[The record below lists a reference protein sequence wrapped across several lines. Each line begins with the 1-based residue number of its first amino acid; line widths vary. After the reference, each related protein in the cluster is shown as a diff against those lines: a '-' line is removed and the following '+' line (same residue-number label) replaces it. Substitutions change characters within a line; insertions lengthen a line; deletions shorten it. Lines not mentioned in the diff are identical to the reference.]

1 MIPYILNVTVITTI
15 CFLFYK
21 LFLQKETFYR
31 LNRWMLMGSLAT
43 AFVLPLLPVP
53 QQLSWRGRDVQ
64 REVVDAQ
71 PKIAVKQDMKVTLPA
86 PVTSYK
92 GSGVAA
98 GARVRHHR
106 SRSAERVASAS
117 APASMVS
124 AASVSIVTAAPAI
137 PTPVIMAP
145 TNVVAGHQYA
155 LPGKRDLVTFSQVF
169 SFAARWLFYVYL
181 FGVLLFG
188 INFLLQLAILL
199 YQSYANPVIWD
210 GRFRI
215 IETDGNRA
223 PCSFGNTIFINPA
236 AYDWET
242 YNQILIHEKT
252 HVSGRHTVDILL
264 AEIAVVLQWFNPIA
278 WWYRREVEN
287 NLEFLTDES
296 VLLHEEVERSAYQ
309 LSLLRVSAPHLPFS
323 ITNNYNQS
331 LLKRRIVM
339 MNSKRSSRHTVWKY
353 FFLLP
358 IFTALVCVLNKP
370 AVYGQQ
376 SKPGSG
382 KTAKKAT
389 PAAKAEQAAQA
400 TPAAAANAATPA
412 IEAKPADE
420 AKPAEQDT
428 TARPVSASGGSG
440 SSYGTGVSSAS
451 GSSDDFAI
459 EPMTVTLAAPMMA
472 MTAIA
477 ARPAIS
483 TRVAPVMAMTLS
495 AEPTAMVS
503 PRVMTS
509 QRLSVRTNLSLSR
522 VSVDADADF
531 DDLTDGSWFIT
542 TTDGKLWF
550 ELKAEEDDHSWS
562 HSMTVE
568 KTEINPFPG
577 MGNVSFKLVRDAGT
591 MSFTGQFD
599 GQQGFGHFH
608 FQADEAYFKAMTQLG
623 VEELDGR
630 RQISFFLSNVRK
642 DYASMVVHN
651 GYPHISARD
660 LVSLSA
666 MHIDQ
671 EFITYW
677 RGAGLAEADE
687 PRTLITLK
695 AQNIDKSYVEELKA
709 AGYDHL
715 TARELVSLKSQRI
728 NGAYV
733 RSMGRR
739 RDNEA
744 IPVRELISYK
754 AMKIDSDYLASLR
767 KLGYTDLEPREV
779 TSLYSMHITADFI
792 KGFQDL
798 GYKEIPVRDLM
809 TLKSMSITPEYV
821 KGFRDIG
828 IKELSPRELNQFK
841 AMKIDPAFV
850 KGFRDIGY
858 EDIPP
863 SRLGSLKSMG
873 ITPEFVGEFKKIGFD
888 NIPLSLLS
896 SLKAMGV
903 NAEYISKMREKGF
916 MSKDLNKYI
925 RLKND
930 FN

>member
-1 MIPYILNVTVITTI
+1 MIPYILNVTVVTTI

-31 LNRWMLMGSLAT
+31 LNRWMLMGSLAI

-53 QQLSWRGRDVQ
+53 QQLSWRGRDMQ
-64 REVVDAQ
+64 QEVADAQ
-71 PKIAVKQDMKVTLPA
+71 PNIAVKQDIKAGEPVETLVQPA
-86 PVTSYK
+86 AGRVASTT
-92 GSGVAA
+92 GSGLAA
-98 GARVRHHR
+98 RAGVRRRHHR
-106 SRSAERVASAS
+106 SPSAERPVLASTQAS
-117 APASMVS
+117 TASPGSVVTEKPADR
-124 AASVSIVTAAPAI
+124 AASTPAPAI
-137 PTPVIMAP
+137 VARDPLTP
-145 TNVVAGHQYA
+145 G
-155 LPGKRDLVTFSQVF
+155 RVF
-169 SFAARWLFYVYL
+169 SVAAHWLFYVYL

-188 INFLLQLAILL
+188 MNFLLQLAVLL
-199 YQSYANPVIWD
+199 YQSYANPVIVD

-215 IETDGNRA
+215 VETGGNRA

-264 AEIAVVLQWFNPIA
+264 AEAAVVLQWFNPIV

-370 AVYGQQ
+370 AAYGQQ
-376 SKPGSG
+376 SNSGPG
-382 KTAKKAT
+382 KTAKKA
-389 PAAKAEQAAQA
+389 AVAIKAEQVA
-400 TPAAAANAATPA
+400 PVAAADVATPA
-412 IEAKPADE
+412 IEVKPANE
-420 AKPAEQDT
+420 ATPVMQNVSLAT
-428 TARPVSASGGSG
+428 PMTAMTA
-440 SSYGTGVSSAS
+440 
-451 GSSDDFAI
+451 
-459 EPMTVTLAAPMMA
+459 MTVTAL
-472 MTAIA
+472 
-477 ARPAIS
+477 PAIS
-483 TRVAPVMAMTLS
+483 TRIAPKIALS
-495 AEPTAMVS
+495 VQPAAIVS
-503 PRVMTS
+503 P
-509 QRLSVRTNLSLSR
+509 QFDVRTNLSLSGI
-522 VSVDADADF
+522 SVDADSGG

-542 TTDGKLWF
+542 TTDSKLRF

-562 HSMTVE
+562 HSMTVD

-577 MGNVSFKLVRDAGT
+577 MGNVSFKLTREAGT
-591 MSFTGQFD
+591 MTFTGQFD

-608 FQADEAYFKAMTQLG
+608 FQADEAYFKAITEMG
-623 VEELDGR
+623 VEELNSR
-630 RQISFFLSNVRK
+630 RQISLFLCNVKK
-642 DYASMVVHN
+642 DYASMVVRN
-651 GYPHISARD
+651 GYPHIGAKE

-671 EFITYW
+671 EFIQYW
-677 RGAGLAEADE
+677 RGSGLVESDE

-695 AQNIDKSYVEELKA
+695 AQDIDKGYVEELKA

-715 TARELVSLKSQRI
+715 TARELVSLKAQRI

-739 RDNEA
+739 KDNEA
-744 IPVRELISYK
+744 IPVRELITYK
-754 AMKIDSDYLASLR
+754 AMKIDSGYLASLR

-779 TSLYSMHITADFI
+779 TSLCSMHITADFI
-792 KGFQDL
+792 KGFQDI
-798 GYKEIPVRDLM
+798 GYKEIPVRELM
-809 TLKSMSITPEYV
+809 TLKSM
-821 KGFRDIG
+821 
-828 IKELSPRELNQFK
+828 
-841 AMKIDPAFV
+841 KIEPAFV

-858 EDIPP
+858 EDLSP
-863 SRLGSLKSMG
+863 SRLASLKSMG

-888 NIPLSLLS
+888 NVPLSMLP

-925 RLKND
+925 RLKSD

>member
-1 MIPYILNVTVITTI
+1 M
-15 CFLFYK
+15 
-21 LFLQKETFYR
+21 
-31 LNRWMLMGSLAT
+31 
-43 AFVLPLLPVP
+43 
-53 QQLSWRGRDVQ
+53 
-64 REVVDAQ
+64 
-71 PKIAVKQDMKVTLPA
+71 
-86 PVTSYK
+86 
-92 GSGVAA
+92 
-98 GARVRHHR
+98 
-106 SRSAERVASAS
+106 
-117 APASMVS
+117 
-124 AASVSIVTAAPAI
+124 
-137 PTPVIMAP
+137 
-145 TNVVAGHQYA
+145 
-155 LPGKRDLVTFSQVF
+155 
-169 SFAARWLFYVYL
+169 
-181 FGVLLFG
+181 LFG
-188 INFLLQLAILL
+188 INFLLQLAVLL

-215 IETDGNRA
+215 VETGGNRA

-376 SKPGSG
+376 SKPASG
-382 KTAKKAT
+382 KTGKKAAQ
-389 PAAKAEQAAQA
+389 AAKADPAAQA
-400 TPAAAANAATPA
+400 TPAAAADAATPA
-412 IEAKPADE
+412 NA

-428 TARPVSASGGSG
+428 AARPVSASGGSG
-440 SSYGTGVSSAS
+440 SSSGAGIS
-451 GSSDDFAI
+451 GSNVRGSFNEGFSSDFVI
-459 EPMTVTLAAPMMA
+459 EPIAPISLTATTVTFAPMIA
-472 MTAIA
+472 MD
-477 ARPAIS
+477 ARPAMV
-483 TRVAPVMAMTLS
+483 TRVEPVMAMTLS
-495 AEPTAMVS
+495 AEPVVLAS
-503 PRVMTS
+503 PRV
-509 QRLSVRTNLSLSR
+509 SVRTNLSLSGI
-522 VSVDADADF
+522 SVDADSYV
-531 DDLTDGSWFIT
+531 DDLTEGSWFIT

-591 MSFTGQFD
+591 MTFTGQFD

-608 FQADEAYFKAMTQLG
+608 FQADEAYFKAMTQMG
-623 VEELDGR
+623 VEELDSH
-630 RQISFFLSNVRK
+630 RQIAFFLSNVKK

-651 GYPHISARD
+651 GYPHVRARD
-660 LVSLSA
+660 LVNLSA

-671 EFITYW
+671 EFIQYW
-677 RGAGLAEADE
+677 RGAGLAESNDLE

-809 TLKSMSITPEYV
+809 TLK
-821 KGFRDIG
+821 
-828 IKELSPRELNQFK
+828 
-841 AMKIDPAFV
+841 AMKIT
-850 KGFRDIGY
+850 
-858 EDIPP
+858 P
-863 SRLGSLKSMG
+863 SM
-873 ITPEFVGEFKKIGFD
+873 
-888 NIPLSLLS
+888 
-896 SLKAMGV
+896 
-903 NAEYISKMREKGF
+903 
-916 MSKDLNKYI
+916 
-925 RLKND
+925 
-930 FN
+930 

>member
-31 LNRWMLMGSLAT
+31 LNRWMLMGSLAI

-64 REVVDAQ
+64 QEVADAQ
-71 PKIAVKQDMKVTLPA
+71 PKIAVKQDMKAALPVDIQVQPA
-86 PVTSYK
+86 AGRDQSIT
-92 GSGVAA
+92 GSGLAA
-98 GARVRHHR
+98 RAKVRHRHPR
-106 SRSAERVASAS
+106 SLSAESPALALGQASTVSTAS
-117 APASMVS
+117 G
-124 AASVSIVTAAPAI
+124 SVVTATPA
-137 PTPVIMAP
+137 PVIMAP
-145 TNVVAGHQYA
+145 ANAVAGHQSE
-155 LPGKRDLVTFSQVF
+155 LPEKRDPLTLGQVF
-169 SFAARWLFYVYL
+169 SVAAHWLFYVYL

-188 INFLLQLAILL
+188 MNFLLQLAVLL
-199 YQSYANPVIWD
+199 YQSYANPVIVD

-215 IETDGNRA
+215 IETGGNRA

-264 AEIAVVLQWFNPIA
+264 AEAAVVLQWFNPIV

-376 SKPGSG
+376 SKSGSG
-382 KTAKKAT
+382 KTAKKA
-389 PAAKAEQAAQA
+389 AAAVKAEQATPVAAAAVA
-400 TPAAAANAATPA
+400 TPAM
-412 IEAKPADE
+412 EAKPANE
-420 AKPAEQDT
+420 ATPVAQDT

-440 SSYGTGVSSAS
+440 FSSGSGFGSAS
-451 GSSDDFAI
+451 GFSDDFTI
-459 EPMTVTLAAPMMA
+459 EPLNISFAAPVMA
-472 MTAIA
+472 IS

-483 TRVAPVMAMTLS
+483 TRVAPLMALS
-495 AEPTAMVS
+495 TEPL
-503 PRVMTS
+503 VMTS
-509 QRLSVRTNLSLSR
+509 PLVSVRTNLSLSTI
-522 VSVDADADF
+522 SVDADV

-562 HSMTVE
+562 HSMTVD
-568 KTEINPFPG
+568 KSEINPFPG
-577 MGNVSFKLVRDAGT
+577 MGNVSFKLTREAGT

-608 FQADEAYFKAMTQLG
+608 FQGDEVYFKAMTEMG
-623 VEELDGR
+623 VEDLDSR
-630 RQISFFLSNVRK
+630 RQISLFLSNVKK

-651 GYPHISARD
+651 GYPHIRARE

-671 EFITYW
+671 EFIQYW
-677 RGAGLAEADE
+677 HGSGLAEADE
-687 PRTLITLK
+687 PRTLVTLK

-739 RDNEA
+739 KDNEA

-754 AMKIDSDYLASLR
+754 AMKIDSDYLATLR
-767 KLGYTDLEPREV
+767 KLGYADLEPREV

-798 GYKEIPVRDLM
+798 GYKDIPVRDLM
-809 TLKSMSITPEYV
+809 TLKSMAITPEYV

-841 AMKIDPAFV
+841 AMKITPDFV

-888 NIPLSLLS
+888 NIPMSMLP

>member
-1 MIPYILNVTVITTI
+1 
-15 CFLFYK
+15 
-21 LFLQKETFYR
+21 
-31 LNRWMLMGSLAT
+31 
-43 AFVLPLLPVP
+43 
-53 QQLSWRGRDVQ
+53 
-64 REVVDAQ
+64 
-71 PKIAVKQDMKVTLPA
+71 
-86 PVTSYK
+86 
-92 GSGVAA
+92 
-98 GARVRHHR
+98 
-106 SRSAERVASAS
+106 
-117 APASMVS
+117 
-124 AASVSIVTAAPAI
+124 
-137 PTPVIMAP
+137 
-145 TNVVAGHQYA
+145 
-155 LPGKRDLVTFSQVF
+155 
-169 SFAARWLFYVYL
+169 
-181 FGVLLFG
+181 LFG
-188 INFLLQLAILL
+188 INFLLQLAVLL

-358 IFTALVCVLNKP
+358 IFTVLVCVLNKP

-376 SKPGSG
+376 SKPASG
-382 KTAKKAT
+382 KTGKKAAQ
-389 PAAKAEQAAQA
+389 AAKADPAAQA
-400 TPAAAANAATPA
+400 TPAAAADVATPPNA
-412 IEAKPADE
+412 

-428 TARPVSASGGSG
+428 AARPGSASGGSG
-440 SSYGTGVSSAS
+440 TSSGAGVSGSNVRGS
-451 GSSDDFAI
+451 FNEGFSSDFVI
-459 EPMTVTLAAPMMA
+459 EPIAPISLTATTVTFAPVIA
-472 MTAIA
+472 MD
-477 ARPAIS
+477 ARPAMV
-483 TRVAPVMAMTLS
+483 TRVEPVMAMTLS
-495 AEPTAMVS
+495 AEPVVLAS
-503 PRVMTS
+503 PRV
-509 QRLSVRTNLSLSR
+509 SVRTNLSLSGI
-522 VSVDADADF
+522 SVDADSYV
-531 DDLTDGSWFIT
+531 DDLTEGSWFIT

-568 KTEINPFPG
+568 KTEVNPFPG

-591 MSFTGQFD
+591 MTFTGQFD

-608 FQADEAYFKAMTQLG
+608 FQADEAYFKAMAQMG
-623 VEELDGR
+623 VEELDSH
-630 RQISFFLSNVRK
+630 RQIAFFLSNVKK

-651 GYPHISARD
+651 GYPHVRARE

-671 EFITYW
+671 EFIQYW
-677 RGAGLAEADE
+677 RGAGLAETDE

-695 AQNIDKSYVEELKA
+695 AQNIDKSYLEELKA

-715 TARELVSLKSQRI
+715 TARELASLKSQQI

-809 TLKSMSITPEYV
+809 TLK
-821 KGFRDIG
+821 
-828 IKELSPRELNQFK
+828 
-841 AMKIDPAFV
+841 AMKITPDFV

-858 EDIPP
+858 EDISP

-888 NIPLSLLS
+888 NIPLSMLP
-896 SLKAMGV
+896 SLKSMGV

-916 MSKDLNKYI
+916 VSKDLNKYI